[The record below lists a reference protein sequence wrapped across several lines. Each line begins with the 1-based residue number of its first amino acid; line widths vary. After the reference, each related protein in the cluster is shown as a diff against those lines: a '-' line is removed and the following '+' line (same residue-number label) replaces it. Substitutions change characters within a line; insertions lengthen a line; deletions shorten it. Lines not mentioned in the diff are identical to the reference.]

1 MLPIGANR
9 GGSPA
14 SYRTRKADGITQ
26 ITCASVLRFPGKLWR
41 HSRLLSVG
49 RRGFKQTKAANRR
62 EARQQQG
69 RTARK
74 DRLAAREEA
83 RSKGRKPFNGM
94 GQSPD

>member
-41 HSRLLSVG
+41 HRRLLSGG
-49 RRGFKQTKAANRR
+49 RRGLKQTRAAVLG
-62 EARQQQG
+62 EARQPQG
-69 RTARK
+69 RTGSSGCFVAGQ
-74 DRLAAREEA
+74 EA
-83 RSKGRKPFNGM
+83 RSKGRKLSNCRGLL
-94 GQSPD
+94 S